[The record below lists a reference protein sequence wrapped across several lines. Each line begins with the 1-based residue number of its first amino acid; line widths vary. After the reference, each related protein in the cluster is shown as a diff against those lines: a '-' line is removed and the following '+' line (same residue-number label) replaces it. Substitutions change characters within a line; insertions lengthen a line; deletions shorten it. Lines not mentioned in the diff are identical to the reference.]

1 MDETEITESFSNKIN
16 NINDSI
22 ECIRDELY
30 KIQLYSGLLGGFV
43 SKYNNELSDEFKEIT
58 SKINKSIQK
67 INDKSYILEIN
78 KLKKLIKTQ
87 SGKIIELTSPL
98 SQIKNDSSDFF
109 DESYKQTDLDKE
121 TELDNQYDSDEINDD
136 KFLIP
141 IYSEEFIK
149 KNPSPLVDLSLDLM
163 DKIEFNVNNYTNK
176 KILCNIALNLFKNLF
191 DLSDL
196 KINLESLKEFI
207 HQVSLYYHNN
217 PYHNFRHAVAV
228 LQFTYLLII
237 KTEAKKF
244 MNKYE
249 LFGLMIA
256 SFVHDIDHPG
266 HTNFFE
272 INLKS
277 HLALKYNDKSVL
289 ENHHCS
295 VAFFI
300 LHSKNVQL
308 LRNLDEKDFTIVRE
322 MVIEC
327 VLTTDM
333 KFHGDLVKN
342 LENKFI
348 SGWDWESKSDRQ
360 LFAKVIIHTADIS
373 NQVRPFEV
381 SYEGSLAL
389 RREFEQQI
397 DKEEKLN
404 LPSLEYMKLNDDK
417 SFYSSEHLF
426 SQNTVKPIWNVM
438 VEMFPNLIEYKEH
451 LEKNI
456 VKWKE
461 LLNGVGN
468 GN

>member
-1 MDETEITESFSNKIN
+1 MEEIEITESFSNKIN
-16 NINDSI
+16 NINNSI
-22 ECIRDELY
+22 ESIRDELY
-30 KIQLYSGLLGGFV
+30 KIQLFSGLLGDFV
-43 SKYNNELSDEFKEIT
+43 SKYDSEISYEFKEIAG
-58 SKINKSIQK
+58 KINKSIQK
-67 INDKSYILEIN
+67 INDRSYILEIN
-78 KLKKLIKTQ
+78 KLKKLIKTR
-87 SGKIIELTSPL
+87 SGKIIELSTPL
-98 SQIKNDSSDFF
+98 SPFKNYSNNFF
-109 DESYKQTDLDKE
+109 DESLD
-121 TELDNQYDSDEINDD
+121 QSDSDEICDEEL
-136 KFLIP
+136 K
-141 IYSEEFIK
+141 IYSEEIRK
-149 KNPSPLVDLSLDLM
+149 KNPSPHFDLSLDLI
-163 DKIEFNVNNYTNK
+163 DKIEFNVNNYSSK
-176 KILCNIALNLFKNLF
+176 KILCNIAFNIFKNMF
-191 DLSDL
+191 DLSEL
-196 KINLESLKEFI
+196 KISQDCLKEFI

-228 LQFTYLLII
+228 LQFTYLLIN

-272 INLKS
+272 VNLKS

-295 VAFFI
+295 LAFFI

-308 LRNLDEKDFTIVRE
+308 LRNLDENDFSVVRE

-327 VLTTDM
+327 VLSTDM

-348 SGWDWESKSDRQ
+348 SGWDWESKQDRL
-360 LFAKVIIHTADIS
+360 LFAKIIIHTADIS

-381 SYEGSLAL
+381 SFEGSIAL
-389 RREFEQQI
+389 RREFAVQI
-397 DKEEKLN
+397 EKEEKLN
-404 LPSLEYMKLNDDK
+404 LPSLQYMKLNDDK
-417 SFYSSEHLF
+417 SFYSSEHFF
-426 SQNTVKPIWNVM
+426 SQNTVKPIWNVLI
-438 VEMFPNLIEYKEH
+438 EMFPGVVEYKEH

-456 VKWKE
+456 LKWKE

-468 GN
+468 TSISQNEK

>member
-1 MDETEITESFSNKIN
+1 MEEIEITESFTNKID

-30 KIQLYSGLLGGFV
+30 KIQLFSGLLGGFV
-43 SKYNNELSDEFKEIT
+43 SKYDNEISCEFKEIVG
-58 SKINKSIQK
+58 KINKSIQK

-78 KLKKLIKTQ
+78 KLKKLIKTR
-87 SGKIIELTSPL
+87 SGKIIELSTPL
-98 SQIKNDSSDFF
+98 YPFNNYSNNFF
-109 DESYKQTDLDKE
+109 DESLDQS
-121 TELDNQYDSDEINDD
+121 DSDSDEISDEEL
-136 KFLIP
+136 KIS
-141 IYSEEFIK
+141 SEEIRK
-149 KNPSPLVDLSLDLM
+149 KNPSPQLDLSLDLI
-163 DKIEFNVNNYTNK
+163 DKIEFNVNNYTSK
-176 KILCNIALNLFKNLF
+176 KILCNIAFNIFKNMF
-191 DLSDL
+191 DLSEL
-196 KINLESLKEFI
+196 KISQDNLKEFI

-217 PYHNFRHAVAV
+217 PYHNFRHAVTV
-228 LQFTYLLII
+228 LQFTYLLIK
-237 KTEAKKF
+237 KTEAITF

-272 INLKS
+272 VNLKS

-295 VAFFI
+295 LAFFI

-308 LRNLDEKDFTIVRE
+308 LRNLDEKDFSIVRE

-327 VLTTDM
+327 VLSTDM

-348 SGWDWESKSDRQ
+348 SGWNWESKQDRL
-360 LFAKVIIHTADIS
+360 LFAKIIIHTADIS

-381 SYEGSLAL
+381 SLEGSLAL
-389 RREFEQQI
+389 RREFAVQI
-397 DKEEKLN
+397 EKEKKLN

-417 SFYSSEHLF
+417 SFYSSEHFF
-426 SQNTVKPIWNVM
+426 SQNTVKPIWNVLI
-438 VEMFPNLIEYKEH
+438 EMFPGIIEYKEH

-456 VKWKE
+456 LKWKE
-461 LLNGVGN
+461 LLNGVGITN
-468 GN
+468 IIVDEK